1 MSLGGTTGYAINQLV
16 TLDQELRILFGR
28 FLAKVDLIG
37 GYSWVPV
44 IGPIMGGALGALG
57 YNAIIN
63 GELGMWFWVF
73 AVLFVLILILT
84 MQLDKKKDLA

>member
-1 MSLGGTTGYAINQLV
+1 MPSTQLV

-28 FLAKVDLIG
+28 FLAKASDW

-84 MQLDKKKDLA
+84 MQLDKKKI

>member
-1 MSLGGTTGYAINQLV
+1 
-16 TLDQELRILFGR
+16 
-28 FLAKVDLIG
+28 
-37 GYSWVPV
+37 
-44 IGPIMGGALGALG
+44 
-57 YNAIIN
+57 IIN